1 MRRWKQ
7 DPYCKTHFKNE
18 IALSIKSQKELNYK
32 GRNETKYHIY
42 WKTKTTQECLS
53 GSIHNYSK
61 LGGTKIFF
69 NKCPEKQT
77 EVHPSNGLLL
87 GNKREQT
94 TDLHRPKRLYMF

>member
-42 WKTKTTQECLS
+42 
-53 GSIHNYSK
+53 
-61 LGGTKIFF
+61 
-69 NKCPEKQT
+69 
-77 EVHPSNGLLL
+77 
-87 GNKREQT
+87 
-94 TDLHRPKRLYMF
+94 